1 MDLEIFIMS
10 LIVIVVMGHSF
21 ALRKP
26 LADRVFM
33 VCGSICLLISFAC
46 LAYLVRLAHGH
57 HIAYNVFGVVCFI
70 WIVVCVA
77 TSYAFGE
84 LGRQLCAF
92 SCNENAKNL
101 PALIGTG
108 AVVILGIVACMRLL
122 QWILD

>member
-1 MDLEIFIMS
+1 MLIFAFS
-10 LIVIVVMGHSF
+10 LLIIVAMGHSF

-57 HIAYNVFGVVCFI
+57 RISYTVFGVVCFI
-70 WIVVCVA
+70 WIAVCVA

-84 LGRQLCAF
+84 MGRQLCAF

-108 AVVILGIVACMRLL
+108 TVVILGIVACMCLL
-122 QWILD
+122 QWILT